1 MANVESQINVRLLV
15 VEDQKLLLQSLQRG
29 LIAEVFCVG
38 AGWPCLVRKLSEE
51 CHLLR
56 SPRRSS
62 VVRGVAFALSTTS
75 RLHCF
80 SEDSAAMAH
89 LSNTE
94 PVKPSHPAKN
104 SSMA

>member
-51 CHLLR
+51 R
-56 SPRRSS
+56 
-62 VVRGVAFALSTTS
+62 
-75 RLHCF
+75 HCF
-80 SEDSAAMAH
+80 GVLGEAVFFAGW
-89 LSNTE
+89 LS
-94 PVKPSHPAKN
+94 PSVP
-104 SSMA
+104 